1 MSKKKYETK
10 LQVYVNEERQ
20 EEIDQAVEEGN
31 WSSRSD
37 YLRHVIRA
45 GESNIGE
52 LDPRTDEMR
61 SVDRKRGSEDDEFVS
76 DEELVQELRRLT
88 EDNDEEFVDIDVAI
102 DTFLKEL
109 ESELTDRLFQMSQ
122 DSGSAVETDK
132 RGGYKVE

>member
-20 EEIDQAVEEGN
+20 EEIDRIIEEGN

-45 GESNIGE
+45 GQSNIAE
-52 LDPRTDEMR
+52 LDPRTDETR
-61 SVDRKRGSEDDEFVS
+61 PAIAVEGEKEEFVT
-76 DEELVQELRRLT
+76 DEQLVKELRRLT
-88 EDNDEEFVDIDVAI
+88 EEHSGDFVDLDTAIETFID
-102 DTFLKEL
+102 EL

-122 DSGSAVETDK
+122 DAGSAVETDK
-132 RGGYKVE
+132 KGGYRVE

>member
-20 EEIDQAVEEGN
+20 EEIDQIIEEGN

-45 GESNIGE
+45 GESNIAE
-52 LDPRTDEMR
+52 LDPRTDETR
-61 SVDRKRGSEDDEFVS
+61 ASERTEGDKEDFVT

-88 EDNDEEFVDIDVAI
+88 EKQDGDYIDVDTAI
-102 DTFLKEL
+102 ETFISEL
-109 ESELTDRLFQMSQ
+109 ESELTDRLFRMSQ

-132 RGGYKVE
+132 RGGYRVK

>member
-10 LQVYVNEERQ
+10 LQVYVDEERQ
-20 EEIDQAVEEGN
+20 DEIDKAVEEGN

-45 GESNIGE
+45 GESNIAE

-61 SVDRKRGSEDDEFVS
+61 SVDRQRGSGDEQLVTDD
-76 DEELVQELRRLT
+76 ELVQELRSLT
-88 EDNDEEFVDIDVAI
+88 EDNNGEFVSIDKAI

-122 DSGSAVETDK
+122 DPSSAVETDK
-132 RGGYKVE
+132 RGGYKVK